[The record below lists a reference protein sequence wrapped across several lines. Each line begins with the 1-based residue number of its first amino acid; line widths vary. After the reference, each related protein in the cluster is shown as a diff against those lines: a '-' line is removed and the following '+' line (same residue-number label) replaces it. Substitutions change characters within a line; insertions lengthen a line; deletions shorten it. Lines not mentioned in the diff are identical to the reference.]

1 MYPLFFCALNCP
13 RNGGAVCQKKK
24 KKTADTVV
32 MRKKNFIF
40 GVTVMLVVAFC
51 LLCGCEKV
59 ENMGSLPQL
68 SKPYVGEYQCE
79 KLIFG
84 GEEQVDKFDYIKL
97 TLKYGGSF
105 VLSYRDAEKREGA
118 YEGEYAMSD
127 DGKELTLSAKAG
139 LRTVSR
145 TFPVDRGTILM
156 DLTFAGKL
164 LHAEFK
170 MP

>member
-1 MYPLFFCALNCP
+1 MRKNRYFF
-13 RNGGAVCQKKK
+13 GAVLL
-24 KKTADTVV
+24 
-32 MRKKNFIF
+32 
-40 GVTVMLVVAFC
+40 LVAALCV
-51 LLCGCEKV
+51 LCGCNKV

-84 GEEQVDKFDYIKL
+84 GEEQTDKFDYIKL
-97 TLKYGGSF
+97 TLKYGGKF
-105 VLSYRDAEKREGA
+105 VLSYRDTEQREGA
-118 YEGEYAMSD
+118 YEGEYEMSP

-145 TFPVDRGTILM
+145 TFPVTDGIILM